1 MNEKSYKKRIKDL
14 KKHKIPYSKIV
25 REIQEFT
32 NKLKSIDD
40 ELDKAL
46 KSLGNMYEDEVRA
59 REQLDE
65 IQEIYFGAR
74 QISFVPSVDVRTAE
88 VSKLKPISEGKSGA
102 KHIKELII
110 ETLDIVKALDS
121 DKDSTV
127 GEKDLLSKIAGTLQQ
142 KLYFLQQFT
151 K

>member
-1 MNEKSYKKRIKDL
+1 MWKDL
-14 KKHKIPYSKIV
+14 IINICAICDMCEDAHLNARGESFYGQHKMFEDISD
-25 REIQEFT
+25 
-32 NKLKSIDD
+32 SIHDFPD
-40 ELDKAL
+40 A
-46 KSLGNMYEDEVRA
+46 
-59 REQLDE
+59 

-74 QISFVPSVDVRTAE
+74 LKAFVWSADIRKGE
-88 VSKLKPISEGKSGA
+88 IEKLKPIVDGNGGA
-102 KHIKELII
+102 ELIKELII

-121 DKDSTV
+121 EEDSTV

>member
-1 MNEKSYKKRIKDL
+1 MWKDL
-14 KKHKIPYSKIV
+14 IVNICAICDMCEDAHLNARGESFYGQHKMFEDIAD
-25 REIQEFT
+25 
-32 NKLKSIDD
+32 SIHDFPD
-40 ELDKAL
+40 A
-46 KSLGNMYEDEVRA
+46 
-59 REQLDE
+59 

-88 VSKLKPISEGKSGA
+88 ISKLKLISDGKSGA

-110 ETLDIVKALDS
+110 ETLDVVKALDS
-121 DKDSTV
+121 QEDSTV

>member
-1 MNEKSYKKRIKDL
+1 MWKDL
-14 KKHKIPYSKIV
+14 IVNICAICDMCEDSHLNARGESFYGQHKMF
-25 REIQEFT
+25 EDIQD
-32 NKLKSIDD
+32 SIHDFP
-40 ELDKAL
+40 
-46 KSLGNMYEDEVRA
+46 
-59 REQLDE
+59 DE

-74 QISFVPSVDVRTAE
+74 QISFVPSADVRTAE
-88 VSKLKPISEGKSGA
+88 ISKLKPISNNKSGA
-102 KHIKELII
+102 KQIKELII

-121 DKDSTV
+121 EEVSTV

>member
-1 MNEKSYKKRIKDL
+1 MWKDL
-14 KKHKIPYSKIV
+14 IVDICAICDMCEDSHLNARGESFYGQHKMF
-25 REIQEFT
+25 EDIQD
-32 NKLKSIDD
+32 SIHDFP
-40 ELDKAL
+40 
-46 KSLGNMYEDEVRA
+46 
-59 REQLDE
+59 DE

-74 QISFVPSVDVRTAE
+74 QISFVPSADVRTAE
-88 VSKLKPISEGKSGA
+88 ISKLKPISDGKSGA

-121 DKDSTV
+121 EEDSTV